1 VRAPRLEQRQA
12 VAARQAQVEEH
23 RVVRRGGHRG
33 VGLTAVAHPI
43 DGVAL
48 LAQALARGF
57 ADHRIVF
64 YEEEAHVQ

>member
-1 VRAPRLEQRQA
+1 MKIALRSLSRLA
-12 VAARQAQVEEH
+12 MIVAAA
-23 RVVRRGGHRG
+23 G